1 MNYGQL
7 PPTWSPVLC
16 ISCNFREAGGGIPP
30 QIEPALEQHIKNLDG
45 SSCRV
50 TRTIWLIATR
60 LKPSQVVD
68 RLMRYFGK
76 GDVLTVFPVAVG
88 QEWSMTHIPV
98 DAREEE
104 QIDGVAVWM
113 QDHIRQHHIVG
124 DSITSAPTAVSSA
137 ETPAPNGSGLSLIS
151 PSELRISCG
160 PVDFGWAD
168 FAVSLDSH
176 EAHCSASYLGYH
188 PLQQLIPLPL
198 DIANHFIDPLPA
210 DNAIF
215 RMDVVDEPGGL
226 AIIFKPHATE
236 FVDVDVRLREISD
249 GVGDDREESSLF
261 SGTVRLLDLAAEV
274 YREAIVNIK
283 RHGLVGLRRGWEPRS
298 WDADSPRWFFPIEA
312 FLMLRRLL
320 GDNDWDAYSVATY
333 DEDWAILNGH

>member
-16 ISCNFREAGGGIPP
+16 ISCSFRDAGGGIPTQVEQGLER
-30 QIEPALEQHIKNLDG
+30 QIQHLDG
-45 SSCRV
+45 SPCRV
-50 TRTIWLIATR
+50 TRTTWLIATR

-88 QEWSMTHIPV
+88 REWSMTHIPF
-98 DAREEE
+98 DDREEE
-104 QIDGVAVWM
+104 QIDGIAVWM

-124 DSITSAPTAVSSA
+124 DSITSAPMAVSSA
-137 ETPAPNGSGLSLIS
+137 EIAAASGNGLPPIS
-151 PSELRISCG
+151 PSQLRISCG

-176 EAHCSASYLGYH
+176 EARCSASYLGYH
-188 PLQQLIPLPL
+188 PLQQLIPLCL
-198 DIANHFIDPLPA
+198 DIASCFARPLVL
-210 DNAIF
+210 DDDDL
-215 RMDVVDEPGGL
+215 RVDVIDEPGGL
-226 AIIFKPHATE
+226 AIVFKPHPKE
-236 FVDVDVRLREISD
+236 YVDVDVRLREITD

-261 SGTVRLLDLAAEV
+261 SGTVRFRDLAAEIF
-274 YREAIVNIK
+274 REATENLR
-283 RHGLVGLRRGWEPRS
+283 RHGFVGLRRGWEPRR
-298 WDADSPRWFFPIEA
+298 WDCDSPRWFFPIEA
-312 FLMLRRLL
+312 FLLLRRLL
-320 GDNDWDAYSVATY
+320 DDNDADAYSVATH